1 MTRPSATAQQ
11 KIGTIRLL
19 NTRSININRP
29 GMESSF
35 LQIALLV
42 KPAYFAAM
50 QFEKK
55 TNAGGFF
62 RLEPI
67 WRKLSSEA
75 DEFHFGGVV
84 YCESLFR
91 LAFPLTGLLT

>member
-1 MTRPSATAQQ
+1 
-11 KIGTIRLL
+11 
-19 NTRSININRP
+19 
-29 GMESSF
+29 
-35 LQIALLV
+35 
-42 KPAYFAAM
+42 M

-67 WRKLSSEA
+67 WRKLSSEV